1 MVTTTASKH
10 ALLIRDIAGP
20 ENIPWVK
27 IAYTLVAPASV
38 NLYNK
43 KTNNY
48 NNINKIKQNSNKL
61 MSSKKNATI

>member
-1 MVTTTASKH
+1 MLTRILGHSFIWPSCGMVLVTTTASKH

-38 NLYNK
+38 NLK
-43 KTNNY
+43 KSINN
-48 NNINKIKQNSNKL
+48 L
-61 MSSKKNATI
+61 

>member
-1 MVTTTASKH
+1 MVLVTTTASKH

-38 NLYNK
+38 NLNK
-43 KTNNY
+43 NKVLTNS
-48 NNINKIKQNSNKL
+48 KIRL
-61 MSSKKNATI
+61 LY